1 MIYGDDDMAASAA
14 VDFWSPRTLTDGMN
28 DITTVKSQPSS
39 AGLTPRDVV
48 NQEYATIE
56 LNVESGFRSRR
67 IRLRVP
73 SASPAWLKPTITR
86 AGNLLSLPSNWDRFG
101 APPIEPTAIQN
112 AIDALGLFMTDRSSL
127 PQWTPTRN
135 GGVQLDWHEHGIDL
149 EIAFE
154 RDRPEGYA
162 VFADHENPAG
172 EWDGSVSQQL
182 QRMRALF
189 SERLIRE

>member
-1 MIYGDDDMAASAA
+1 MAASAA

-28 DITTVKSQPSS
+28 DITTVKSQPSA
-39 AGLTPRDVV
+39 AGLTPRDLA
-48 NQEYATIE
+48 NQEYTTIE

-67 IRLRVP
+67 MRLRVP
-73 SASPAWLKPTITR
+73 ATSPAWLRPTITR
-86 AGNLLSLPSNWDRFG
+86 AGSLLSLPSNWDRFG
-101 APPIEPTAIQN
+101 APPIEATAIQN
-112 AIDALGLFMTDRSSL
+112 AIDTLGLFMSDLSSL

-154 RDRPEGYA
+154 RDSPEGYV

-172 EWDGSVSQQL
+172 EWDGPVGQQL
-182 QRMRALF
+182 SRMQALF